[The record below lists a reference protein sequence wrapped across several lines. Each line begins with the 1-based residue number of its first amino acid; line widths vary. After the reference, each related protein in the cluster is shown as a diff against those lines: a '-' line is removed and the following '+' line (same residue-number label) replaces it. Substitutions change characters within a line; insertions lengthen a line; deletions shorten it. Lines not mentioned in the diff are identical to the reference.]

1 MRRAFALPGN
11 TRSLVASLSSR
22 RARTNGQFKKSQ
34 PQLQSQ
40 WQCGPNSDLFAGVET
55 ENDMGIERR
64 SKLWSGPPI
73 VPADPATERDQL
85 IAANHAFAVA
95 LKKALQNGAET
106 SAGVLATVSPKR
118 GKNGNGLAPG
128 RHRTEDAAR
137 KDQTHRV
144 SRVML

>member
-1 MRRAFALPGN
+1 
-11 TRSLVASLSSR
+11 
-22 RARTNGQFKKSQ
+22 
-34 PQLQSQ
+34 
-40 WQCGPNSDLFAGVET
+40 
-55 ENDMGIERR
+55 MGIERR

-106 SAGVLATVSPKR
+106 SAGVLATVSPKC

>member
-1 MRRAFALPGN
+1 MRRAFVRPGN
-11 TRSLVASLSSR
+11 TRSPVASLSFQ
-22 RARTNGQFKKSQ
+22 RARTNGQYKKSQ
-34 PQLQSQ
+34 PQLQSR
-40 WQCGPNSDLFAGVET
+40 WQCGPNSDVRGIET

-85 IAANHAFAVA
+85 IAGNHAFAVA

-106 SAGVLATVSPKR
+106 RAGVLATVSPKR

>member
-1 MRRAFALPGN
+1 M
-11 TRSLVASLSSR
+11 S
-22 RARTNGQFKKSQ
+22 
-34 PQLQSQ
+34 
-40 WQCGPNSDLFAGVET
+40 
-55 ENDMGIERR
+55 IERQ
-64 SKLWSGPPI
+64 SKLWSGPAV
-73 VPADPATERDQL
+73 VPSDPAMEREQL
-85 IAANHAFAVA
+85 VAATQAFAAA
-95 LKKALQNGAET
+95 LKNALQNGAET

>member
-1 MRRAFALPGN
+1 
-11 TRSLVASLSSR
+11 
-22 RARTNGQFKKSQ
+22 
-34 PQLQSQ
+34 
-40 WQCGPNSDLFAGVET
+40 
-55 ENDMGIERR
+55 MGIERR

-144 SRVML
+144 SRAL